1 MQRNLPI
8 ALFPLGKESHRA
20 PVTRAQGDAVRST
33 GMGTGSRQLLGGGF
47 LPYDSAE
54 YRAERG
60 AEWDFQ
66 R

>member
-1 MQRNLPI
+1 M
-8 ALFPLGKESHRA
+8 
-20 PVTRAQGDAVRST
+20 TRAQGDAVRST